1 MPHNLASEIFVC
13 PKETRRTSRERVH
26 LLLNCSKLGDG
37 KSQPDCREGTLA
49 SQKILLGQVWK
60 KDGTDETYLITKLY
74 SEVFTTY
81 AVLLKIGGEE
91 RLRIKVQKSGD
102 TRLLPGFTNTQDTQ
116 TI

>member
-1 MPHNLASEIFVC
+1 MPNNFASTIFVY
-13 PKETRRTSRERVH
+13 PKETRRTSQERVH
-26 LLLNCSKLGDG
+26 LLLNCSKVGDG
-37 KSQPDCREGTLA
+37 KSQPDCREGSLA

-60 KDGTDETYLITKLY
+60 KDGTDETYLITKIY

-102 TRLLPGFTNTQDTQ
+102 ARLLPGFTNTQDTQ

>member
-1 MPHNLASEIFVC
+1 MPNNLANEIFVYW
-13 PKETRRTSRERVH
+13 KEMSRTAQERVH
-26 LLLNCSKLGDG
+26 LLPNYSKVGDV
-37 KSQPDCREGTLA
+37 KMQPDCREGTLA

-60 KDGTDETYLITKLY
+60 KDGTDETYLITKIY

-91 RLRIKVQKSGD
+91 RLRIKVQKSGN
-102 TRLLPGFTNTQDTQ
+102 TRLLPGFTNTQDAQ

>member
-1 MPHNLASEIFVC
+1 MPHDFPSEILC
-13 PKETRRTSRERVH
+13 IEGNAEDYRKRVH
-26 LLLNCSKLGDG
+26 LLLNCSKVVDG
-37 KSQPDCREGTLA
+37 KSHPDCREGTLA

-60 KDGTDETYLITKLY
+60 KDGTDETYLITKIY

>member
-1 MPHNLASEIFVC
+1 M
-13 PKETRRTSRERVH
+13 
-26 LLLNCSKLGDG
+26 LLNCSKVVDG
-37 KSQPDCREGTLA
+37 KSHPDCREGTLA

-60 KDGTDETYLITKLY
+60 KDGTDETYLITKIY

>member
-1 MPHNLASEIFVC
+1 M
-13 PKETRRTSRERVH
+13 
-26 LLLNCSKLGDG
+26 
-37 KSQPDCREGTLA
+37 A

-60 KDGTDETYLITKLY
+60 KDGTDETYLITKIY

-102 TRLLPGFTNTQDTQ
+102 ARLLPGFTNTQDAQ
-116 TI
+116 TL

>member
-1 MPHNLASEIFVC
+1 MPNNLASEIFVY
-13 PKETRRTSRERVH
+13 PKKTRRTTRERVH
-26 LLLNCSKLGDG
+26 LLLNCSKVGDG
-37 KSQPDCREGTLA
+37 KSQLDCREETLA

-60 KDGTDETYLITKLY
+60 KDGTDETYLITKIY

-102 TRLLPGFTNTQDTQ
+102 SRLLPGFTNTQDAH